1 MSVSRDTLN
10 LLTQEEARQ
19 RWFLK
24 DLVNLGLTD
33 TELLAALAELRRRV
47 VRMTDVK
54 SGRDFE
60 SLCSSVWSRDDNTG
74 QYMDDMITL
83 RKIAATAGVT
93 LPLNIPKRAACSTV
107 KAHQE
112 AAVAAAAASRR
123 LAAAAVTAKRSAIG
137 EACSRDMIRLPRNA
151 LQYDADML
159 ALRQAAQRLGVDLGM
174 MPDKQR
180 ACDRLRPLQLKF
192 HDLLRRVHVRDDKGA
207 LHNEIL
213 ARVRL
218 TEGTAGVR
226 TFTKMCTSV
235 LDKDTNPVQFQEDM
249 NALHRIAR
257 RNNISIAGLTKSMAC
272 AKLYNNRIT
281 E

>member
-10 LLTQEEARQ
+10 LLIQEEARQ

-33 TELLAALAELRRRV
+33 TELLHALAELRRRV
-47 VRMTDVK
+47 VRMTNVE

-60 SLCSSVWSRDDNTG
+60 QLCSSVWSRDENTG
-74 QYMDDMITL
+74 QYIDDMITL
-83 RKIAATAGVT
+83 RKIAAAAGVT
-93 LPLNIPKRAACSTV
+93 LPVGMPKRAACSTV

-112 AAVAAAAASRR
+112 ATAAAAA
-123 LAAAAVTAKRSAIG
+123 AAATAKRSAIG
-137 EACSRDMIRLPRNA
+137 EACSRDMMRLPSNA
-151 LQYDADML
+151 RQYDADML
-159 ALRQAAQRLGVDLGM
+159 ALRQAATRLGVDLGM
-174 MPDKQR
+174 VPDKQR
-180 ACDRLRPLQLKF
+180 ACDRLRPLQLRF
-192 HDLLRRVHVRDDKGA
+192 HELLRRVPVKDDKGA

-226 TFTKMCTSV
+226 TFTQMCTSV
-235 LDKDTNPVQFQEDM
+235 LSKDTNPVQFQEDM
-249 NALHRIAR
+249 NALQKIAR

-272 AKLYNNRIT
+272 AKLYNNKIT
-281 E
+281 K